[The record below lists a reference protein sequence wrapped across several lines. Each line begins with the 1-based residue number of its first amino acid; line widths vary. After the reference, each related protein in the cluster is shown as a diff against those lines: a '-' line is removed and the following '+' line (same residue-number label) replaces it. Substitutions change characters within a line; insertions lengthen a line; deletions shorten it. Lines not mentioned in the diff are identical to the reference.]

1 MSTNRSHKYGLSIDT
16 MWNDLKPQVHQVI
29 KKYFAEHNLSIEK
42 LKKCRISENYERR
55 AYQAPVS
62 PYNVPNKDDDKNL
75 LDNSVVPPIVLILY
89 KKDDRLEI
97 ETTRYTRPFLTMET
111 DYLLATAAYL
121 RYRINSLIHH
131 VLFDYKG
138 IPCGVDPFS
147 HKEFDVWYG
156 DKAETMTSIDE
167 VMNKPFFDG
176 KSLTEIVP
184 EIENLEL

>member
-1 MSTNRSHKYGLSIDT
+1 MSTNRSHKHGLSIDT

-89 KKDDRLEI
+89 KKR
-97 ETTRYTRPFLTMET
+97 RQ
-111 DYLLATAAYL
+111 AG
-121 RYRINSLIHH
+121 N
-131 VLFDYKG
+131 
-138 IPCGVDPFS
+138 
-147 HKEFDVWYG
+147 
-156 DKAETMTSIDE
+156 
-167 VMNKPFFDG
+167 
-176 KSLTEIVP
+176 
-184 EIENLEL
+184 

>member
-1 MSTNRSHKYGLSIDT
+1 MSTNRSHKQGLSIDT
-16 MWNDLKPQVHQVI
+16 MWNDLSPQVHHVI
-29 KKYFAEHNLSIEK
+29 QKYFAEHNLSVEK
-42 LKKCRISENYERR
+42 LKKCGVSENYESR

-62 PYNVPNKDDDKNL
+62 PYNVPNKDDGKCVLND
-75 LDNSVVPPIVLILY
+75 SVVPPIVLILH
-89 KKDDRLEI
+89 KRGDRLEI
-97 ETTRYTRPFLTMET
+97 ETTRYTRPFLTKEM

-147 HKEFDVWYG
+147 HKEFDAWYG

>member
-1 MSTNRSHKYGLSIDT
+1 MSTNRSHKHGLSIDT
-16 MWNDLKPQVHQVI
+16 MWDDLKPQVHQVI
-29 KKYFAEHNLSIEK
+29 QKYFSEHNLSIEK
-42 LKKCRISENYERR
+42 LKKCHVSENYEGR

-62 PYNVPNKDDDKNL
+62 PYNVPNKDDGKCVLND
-75 LDNSVVPPIVLILY
+75 SVVSPIVLILH
-89 KKDDRLEI
+89 KRDDRLEI

-121 RYRINSLIHH
+121 RYRINSLIKH

-156 DKAETMTSIDE
+156 DKAETMTSIDD